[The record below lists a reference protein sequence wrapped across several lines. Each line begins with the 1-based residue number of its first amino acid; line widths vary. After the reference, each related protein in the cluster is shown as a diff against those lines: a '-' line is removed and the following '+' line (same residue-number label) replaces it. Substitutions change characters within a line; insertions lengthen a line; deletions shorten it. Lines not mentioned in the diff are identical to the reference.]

1 MHTRASNPYLPLN
14 CMPVNITIHT
24 GAIYPRG
31 DRCEGKTTG
40 PQCNSLMQLNRKGTK
55 REEAAV
61 EGQGLENE
69 RWGLVRRREKK
80 KKRASVDGKNEN
92 RNLDLPMSNLCVL
105 FL

>member
-1 MHTRASNPYLPLN
+1 
-14 CMPVNITIHT
+14 
-24 GAIYPRG
+24 
-31 DRCEGKTTG
+31 
-40 PQCNSLMQLNRKGTK
+40 MQLNRKGTK

-80 KKRASVDGKNEN
+80 KKKRASVDGKNEN
-92 RNLDLPMSNLCVL
+92 RILDLPMSNLCVL